1 MLGRGGR
8 SSALDRAKAHL
19 SGQRIS
25 AISKDK
31 RNVGNFVPVVPQSK
45 QTKFLDL
52 SDVSSTSQSK
62 NRDDPAL
69 KPSENFS
76 LGGGRRFL
84 KKTSRDAA
92 GDGRSSPGG
101 THKFEFIPQRNSHSA
116 ALSKLSLIENRIRS
130 QKDKGEGLGIQTEPQ
145 ETRLSLQ
152 SSSDLSMT
160 GGRFLKKNKTLS
172 EHQEPLKTPHKT
184 PLESITAASGVNE
197 RKGWRFSPDSDEQDI
212 QRLLGD
218 SFSLSEDIMRKPAS
232 PEPFHRKSIKTSIQP
247 SPTSKHPPSS
257 SKPPP
262 SSRPDSRR
270 LMFTERSMS
279 SESDHSEIKSLDDLF
294 PVAAALDSDDTV
306 SERSAA
312 SDDFKLHVMS
322 LDDLAPVLSEV
333 AEISHDK
340 VETKLKNEGVSKST
354 NKIIKVPSPPTPEE
368 LSAAYE
374 SDFESEIPSEEPASV
389 SEVSEHLTD
398 ENKDVSE
405 AQSSYKSQDE
415 DDKLTSLS
423 ESSRSSRHRRHS
435 DSSSQSVFSDA
446 TVTRGPSPERQ
457 MKGTA
462 VQTQTD
468 GLTYTWS
475 SGMAAVGPSLG
486 MTYVDPTPIAS
497 HTVSAE
503 AIESVTSYSP
513 AMLALNDMLRQQLA
527 LTRTFIDTT
536 RRHYTSVMEALGTG
550 DYKYTTL
557 EDTKEFIRTHRPP
570 KLSMEE
576 ALEEVLQEMRDYH
589 YI

>member
-1 MLGRGGR
+1 MLGLGGR

-31 RNVGNFVPVVPQSK
+31 RNVGNNGTVVPQSK
-45 QTKFLDL
+45 QAKFLDL

-62 NRDDPAL
+62 NGDDPAQ

-76 LGGGRRFL
+76 LGGGSRFL

-101 THKFEFIPQRNSHSA
+101 PDKFELIPQRNSHSA
-116 ALSKLSLIENRIRS
+116 ALSKLSLIENRIRN
-130 QKDKGEGLGIQTEPQ
+130 QKGKGEGLGIQTEPQ

-232 PEPFHRKSIKTSIQP
+232 PEPFHRTSIKTSIRP

-257 SKPPP
+257 PKPPP

-435 DSSSQSVFSDA
+435 DSSSQSGSSDA

-457 MKGTA
+457 MKDTA

-527 LTRTFIDTT
+527 LTRAFIDTT

>member
-31 RNVGNFVPVVPQSK
+31 INVGNFGTVVPQSK
-45 QTKFLDL
+45 QAKFLDL
-52 SDVSSTSQSK
+52 SDASSTSQSK
-62 NRDDPAL
+62 NRDEPAQ

-76 LGGGRRFL
+76 LGGGSRFL
-84 KKTSRDAA
+84 KKTSRDGA

-101 THKFEFIPQRNSHSA
+101 TDKFEFIPQRNSHSA
-116 ALSKLSLIENRIRS
+116 ALSKLSLIENHIRN
-130 QKDKGEGLGIQTEPQ
+130 QKGKGEGLGIQTEPQ

-172 EHQEPLKTPHKT
+172 EPQEPMKTPHKT
-184 PLESITAASGVNE
+184 PLESITAVSGVNE

-218 SFSLSEDIMRKPAS
+218 SFSLSEDIMQKPAS
-232 PEPFHRKSIKTSIQP
+232 PEPFHRKSIKTSIRP
-247 SPTSKHPPSS
+247 SPTSKH
-257 SKPPP
+257 PP

-270 LMFTERSMS
+270 LMFTDRSLS

-294 PVAAALDSDDTV
+294 PVAAALDSGDTV

-340 VETKLKNEGVSKST
+340 VETKLKNEAVSKST
-354 NKIIKVPSPPTPEE
+354 NNIIKVPSPPTPEE

-374 SDFESEIPSEEPASV
+374 SDFESEIPPEEPASV

-405 AQSSYKSQDE
+405 ALSSYKSQDE

-435 DSSSQSVFSDA
+435 DSSSQSGSSDA
-446 TVTRGPSPERQ
+446 TVTRGPSPECQ
-457 MKGTA
+457 MKDTA

-497 HTVSAE
+497 HMVSAE

-527 LTRTFIDTT
+527 LTRAFIDTT
-536 RRHYTSVMEALGTG
+536 RRHYTSMTEALGTG

>member
-31 RNVGNFVPVVPQSK
+31 INVGNFGTVVPQSK
-45 QTKFLDL
+45 QATFLDL

-62 NRDDPAL
+62 NRDDPAQ

-76 LGGGRRFL
+76 LGGGSRFL

-101 THKFEFIPQRNSHSA
+101 TDKFEFIPQRNSHSA
-116 ALSKLSLIENRIRS
+116 ALSKLSLIENRIRN
-130 QKDKGEGLGIQTEPQ
+130 QKGKGEGLGIQTEPQ

-152 SSSDLSMT
+152 SSSDPSMT
-160 GGRFLKKNKTLS
+160 GSRFLKINKTLS
-172 EHQEPLKTPHKT
+172 EPQEPMKTPHKT
-184 PLESITAASGVNE
+184 PLESITAVSGVND

-218 SFSLSEDIMRKPAS
+218 SFSLSEDIMQKPAS

-257 SKPPP
+257 PKPPP

-270 LMFTERSMS
+270 LMFTDRSLS

-340 VETKLKNEGVSKST
+340 VETKLKNEAVSKST
-354 NKIIKVPSPPTPEE
+354 NNIIKVPSPPTPEE

-374 SDFESEIPSEEPASV
+374 SDFESETPSEEPASV
-389 SEVSEHLTD
+389 SEVSEHLTED
-398 ENKDVSE
+398 DRDVSE

-435 DSSSQSVFSDA
+435 DSSSQSGSSNA
-446 TVTRGPSPERQ
+446 TVTRGLSPERQ
-457 MKGTA
+457 MKDTA

-527 LTRTFIDTT
+527 LTRAFIDTT